1 MIRARYLP
9 ERATR
14 ELRRLT
20 RQRHEKIRAVAPEKN
35 RLQKVLEQG
44 NVKLRGVVS
53 DLFGVSGAAMLEVMV
68 PKHETE
74 PAKLAA
80 LAKGRLRKKKEPIVA
95 ALQGCRWP
103 ETHPFLL
110 QQGMEHLAVLVQPI
124 EELDHKVEDKIR
136 AEGWQTPYQHLQT
149 IPGIK
154 ETAASEILDEV
165 GPNTLAFPSAA
176 HLSSWGGGLPRQP
189 RECRQAAHWAHR
201 ER

>member
-1 MIRARYLP
+1 MTSEGWRVAQKTRVLILP
-9 ERATR
+9 WLGLKSLDLAQKFGAVGRGRRFGQPRLQRFEAPSVVANEALGLLRVQCG
-14 ELRRLT
+14 LRRLIGT
-20 RQRHEKIRAVAPEKN
+20 PV
-35 RLQKVLEQG
+35 VL
-44 NVKLRGVVS
+44 
-53 DLFGVSGAAMLEVMV
+53 
-68 PKHETE
+68 KHETE

-165 GPNTLAFPSAA
+165 GPKLTRWRS
-176 HLSSWGGGLPRQP
+176 RV
-189 RECRQAAHWAHR
+189 RRI
-201 ER
+201 